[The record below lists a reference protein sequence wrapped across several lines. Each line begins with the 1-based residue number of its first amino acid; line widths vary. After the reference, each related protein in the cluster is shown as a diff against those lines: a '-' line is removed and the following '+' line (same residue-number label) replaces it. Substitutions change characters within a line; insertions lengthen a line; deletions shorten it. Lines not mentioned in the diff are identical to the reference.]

1 MLTCKRCKYTNEL
14 LFVRVQSRMLSTF
27 LLHLRFGFSWSLC
40 VYTNYIYLLTYLSLY
55 NPDPIW
61 QNREKQEL
69 IYTSN
74 KLLLSTLGKQ
84 LPSTTLV
91 LSGFEGLLKR
101 VGLEMMA
108 EGVRA
113 GTHSDGWR
121 ETERDCR
128 MYNGSRTKW
137 NRRAND
143 GRTDLLGALSLRL
156 ASSLLFASPV
166 RLVLDGERAD
176 HLVDGEPARVLR
188 AAVEHLR
195 IASGRHEPVWST
207 RPHVAVVR
215 IVDVDFD
222 DDLARR
228 VERTG
233 RQQRQSRRTVRR
245 PVLHETRRS
254 LWRTAASCAVFPPNW
269 ASSRSSPRENSAC
282 RVLRAHPCAHVT
294 R

>member
-1 MLTCKRCKYTNEL
+1 VHDGQPKPNLRRKRKA
-14 LFVRVQSRMLSTF
+14 
-27 LLHLRFGFSWSLC
+27 
-40 VYTNYIYLLTYLSLY
+40 
-55 NPDPIW
+55 
-61 QNREKQEL
+61 
-69 IYTSN
+69 
-74 KLLLSTLGKQ
+74 
-84 LPSTTLV
+84 

-215 IVDVDFD
+215 IVDFSSA
-222 DDLARR
+222 LHSREIGR
-228 VERTG
+228 PILHREG
-233 RQQRQSRRTVRR
+233 RQTLIIDRSDRRRR
-245 PVLHETRRS
+245 
-254 LWRTAASCAVFPPNW
+254 
-269 ASSRSSPRENSAC
+269 
-282 RVLRAHPCAHVT
+282 LR
-294 R
+294 